1 MGEDA
6 FPDVRWGRDPGRLL
20 RRSIASFV
28 GSKVGSWC
36 VRKLTPVDR
45 WLLSRSSGRFTIFG
59 PIAAP
64 LLLLTTTG
72 RRSGQRHQT
81 PLAYLREGDRLFL
94 VGSNLL
100 SRRRRIYAS
109 NRAAS

>member
-45 WLLSRSSGRFTIFG
+45 WLLSRSSGRFTMGGKEIPVVATQVTGPEHDRIFRKFADYVG
-59 PIAAP
+59 NYDAYRDRTDRELRVFA
-64 LLLLTTTG
+64 LA
-72 RRSGQRHQT
+72 RR
-81 PLAYLREGDRLFL
+81 
-94 VGSNLL
+94 
-100 SRRRRIYAS
+100 
-109 NRAAS
+109 